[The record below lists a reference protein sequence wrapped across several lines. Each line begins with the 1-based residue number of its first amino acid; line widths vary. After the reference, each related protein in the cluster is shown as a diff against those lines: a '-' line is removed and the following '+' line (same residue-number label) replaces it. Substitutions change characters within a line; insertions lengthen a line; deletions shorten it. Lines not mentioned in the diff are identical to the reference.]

1 MNFARQEDKAKDP
14 KSHLY
19 RQEENRKYDR
29 VGALER
35 TAASEGLYKSM
46 QGAGLNLFMPAAIVA
61 REDGIDS
68 RKLAR
73 RREYVSAASAL
84 VRVMEPRVGSQSAQL
99 SGDSRRASPE
109 RRPRAKSAVPHAGDK
124 LNDALSRAWTDRQ
137 DSLRQS
143 KAAAAVKQLLAEA
156 KQVDSASTAAIA
168 KAEQTIGKLYA
179 RSQRGSQRSPEDAGD
194 KSCAP
199 CASLP
204 ATEQDTP
211 DELDSSMAAK
221 TKQRGEEKRKRVSS
235 ARLSSPVNKTKE
247 LDGKARVWDISGGLH
262 VAGASR
268 GTPVAHFIYHDHDSP
283 LTQGSLHFCGHCPC
297 NFDRP
302 LRILHTTTP
311 WNQRVVV
318 VWEHLPRAPFA
329 LSCRAEICSWRLV
342 CRYAIT
348 LPRKQDEAPGLACPC
363 LKHHAPSVCSSRSG
377 PYLRC
382 VARTRLRAVLEIF
395 SDFPL
400 VQCLVLRRRWRNQTG
415 SCWKGTASIHYDIP
429 RVPRRQRLTVERCV
443 RTYTALAATG
453 TLDSA
458 IRSSTH
464 SRPK

>member
-1 MNFARQEDKAKDP
+1 MVNFARQEDKTKDP

-84 VRVMEPRVGSQSAQL
+84 VRVMDPRACSQSAQL
-99 SGDSRRASPE
+99 SGDSTRASPE

-143 KAAAAVKQLLAEA
+143 KAAAAVQQLLAEA

-168 KAEQTIGKLYA
+168 KAEQTIGKLHA

-199 CASLP
+199 CAPLP
-204 ATEQDTP
+204 ATEQDTA
-211 DELDSSMAAK
+211 DELDSSTAAT

-235 ARLSSPVNKTKE
+235 SRLSSPVNKTKE

-268 GTPVAHFIYHDHDSP
+268 GTPVAPFHYHDHDSP
-283 LTQGSLHFCGHCPC
+283 LSGIPPRLWALPLHLRPSATNPPHDNTLESEGLLSFGSIFLA
-297 NFDRP
+297 RP
-302 LRILHTTTP
+302 WLSPAELR
-311 WNQRVVV
+311 
-318 VWEHLPRAPFA
+318 FA
-329 LSCRAEICSWRLV
+329 LGGWCADIRSPFLENKMKRQDSHAHASNTMRPASAALGPDHTSTVLRERACV
-342 CRYAIT
+342 
-348 LPRKQDEAPGLACPC
+348 PC
-363 LKHHAPSVCSSRSG
+363 LNVSLIFHSCSAWFAVKDGGIKRAASG
-377 PYLRC
+377 REQHLYITISIGRPGD
-382 VARTRLRAVLEIF
+382 RA
-395 SDFPL
+395 S
-400 VQCLVLRRRWRNQTG
+400 
-415 SCWKGTASIHYDIP
+415 
-429 RVPRRQRLTVERCV
+429 PRRD
-443 RTYTALAATG
+443 A
-453 TLDSA
+453 
-458 IRSSTH
+458 
-464 SRPK
+464 